1 MLELYIETRCRKEIR
16 RGKKRG
22 KELHKLWSV
31 VDKLRKFEPLDIRN
45 RPHRLSGKWYPAWE
59 CHIEPDWLL
68 IYHITDKSLVLVR
81 TGTHS
86 DLFE

>member
-1 MLELYIETRCRKEIR
+1 MLELYIEGRCRKDIKR
-16 RGKKRG
+16 AKKRG
-22 KELHKLWSV
+22 KNLDKLWSI
-31 VDKLRKFEPLDIRN
+31 VDKLRKFEPLEMRH
-45 RPHRLSGKWYPAWE
+45 RPHRLSGNWYGAWE

-68 IYHITDKSLVLVR
+68 IYHITDKSIILVR

>member
-1 MLELYIETRCRKEIR
+1 MLELYIEGKCRKEIR
-16 RGKKRG
+16 RTGKRG
-22 KELHKLWSV
+22 KNLQKLWFI
-31 VDKLRKFEPLDIRN
+31 VDKLRKFEPLEMRH

-68 IYHITDKSLVLVR
+68 VYHITDKSLILVR